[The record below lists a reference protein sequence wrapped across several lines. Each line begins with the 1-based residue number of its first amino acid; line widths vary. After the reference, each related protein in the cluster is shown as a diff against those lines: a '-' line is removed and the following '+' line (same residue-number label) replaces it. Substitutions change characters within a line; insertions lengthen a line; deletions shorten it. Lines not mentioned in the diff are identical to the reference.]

1 MFQQIEK
8 GVTGLNFYH
17 HFARLTCVRC
27 FVPLGEPDIEIFEG
41 STMEHHVDIDHP
53 QNQPETVY
61 TILDILDQG
70 KTASFVFRSNTTLS
84 VVIL

>member
-1 MFQQIEK
+1 MR
-8 GVTGLNFYH
+8 
-17 HFARLTCVRC
+17 AC

-41 STMEHHVDIDHP
+41 STMEHHVVIDHP